1 MSNTAPSQ
9 PEADPPV
16 LEMRKVSQRF
26 GDVRVLHEV
35 NLTLEAGAFV
45 ALVGPSGCGKTTLL
59 RAILGTQPPSD
70 GQVLMRG
77 RPVRGPGPDRG
88 IVYQRY
94 ALYPH
99 LNARDNIAFGLK
111 LHHTT
116 LPGRLL
122 HPLRWWRKRRAFR
135 AEADAWLARVGLP
148 DAGDRY
154 PAELSGGMRQRVAFA
169 AARIMNPTLLLLDE
183 PFGALDEATRESLQR
198 FLLSCYAENAA
209 ARAAGTHPPHTLL
222 IVTHELSEAVLVA
235 DRVVGLSQHW
245 NWRAAGHA
253 VCPGAT
259 IIFDEPAPVFDAE
272 GHGDEAALIVMRD
285 RLRSEVFR

>member
-1 MSNTAPSQ
+1 MP
-9 PEADPPV
+9 PDFPV
-16 LEMRKVSQRF
+16 LQLDQVSKRF
-26 GDVRVLHEV
+26 GDVRVLHALD
-35 NLTLEAGAFV
+35 LTVQAGEFV

-59 RAILGTQPPSD
+59 RAILGTQKPTS
-70 GQVLMRG
+70 GRVLMNG
-77 RPVRGPGPDRG
+77 EPVQGPGRDRG

-99 LNARDNIAFGLK
+99 LTARDNIAFGLK
-111 LHHTT
+111 LDRTT

-122 HPLRWWRKRRAFR
+122 RPWRWWKQRAAFR

-169 AARIMNPTLLLLDE
+169 AARIMDPALLLLDE

-198 FLLSCYAENAA
+198 FLLSCYAENLAA
-209 ARAAGTHPPHTLL
+209 KAAGDPPPHTIL

-245 NWRAAGHA
+245 DWRAAGHDA
-253 VCPGAT
+253 CPGAT
-259 IIFDEPAPVFDAE
+259 IVFDAPAPVFDAD
-272 GHGDEAALIVMRD
+272 GGGDRDALVALRD
-285 RLRSEVFR
+285 RVRREVFN